1 MFWKGN
7 NRLWCRNKVFF
18 GTSFFALFFTI
29 TIIIVNALLFFLFT
43 MDYYE
48 HNYSYALLIPPVYL
62 HIATI
67 SFLWIASSM
76 DPGIIPRRI
85 VRMHRRYNGDEIFYR
100 INNLS
105 DNFRLKFWST
115 WFIFRPARAS
125 HWAVCDNCVLR
136 WDHHCP
142 WMGTCIGRRN
152 FKYFYFF
159 LIHIS
164 LS

>member
-7 NRLWCRNKVFF
+7 NRIWWRNKIFF
-18 GTSFFALFFTI
+18 GTSYWALFWTI
-29 TIIIVNALLFFLFT
+29 GLISINAIIYFWFT
-43 MDYYE
+43 MDYYQA
-48 HNYSYALLIPPVYL
+48 NYTPAILIPPLYL

-67 SFLWIASSM
+67 TFLLIASSM

-85 VRMHRRYNGDEIFYR
+85 VRMHRRYNGDNIFYVV
-100 INNLS
+100 NNLS
-105 DNFRLKFWST
+105 DNFRLKFCPT
-115 WFIFRPARAS
+115 CFIFRPARAS
-125 HWAVCDNCVLR
+125 HWAICDNCVSR

-152 FKYFYFF
+152 FKYFYYF
-159 LIHIS
+159 LVHIA